1 MAKKHGWAVF
11 PYQDEAFNYGGNA
24 LEDCWPRLHLGDC
37 EPWPTA
43 RYVERICA
51 DNEDIVA
58 TIPQFDGDF
67 DALAA
72 LIQDA
77 WRAYHGGDF
86 ARARKLGLSAGAP
99 GFNVANK
106 ATGIYAH
113 YLEENEAQALEL
125 FREAADRAEQAIRLM
140 PDSCNAYYQRAF
152 NLGRYSQSISIAK
165 ALTQG
170 HGGKIKSSLE
180 HTLRLSPDHAEAHT
194 ALGMFH
200 AEVISQVGTMVAG
213 VTYGAK
219 KNIALDHFDKA
230 LRIHPESAIAKMEY
244 GNGLLAMFG
253 AKRAG
258 DATKLYQQAA
268 DCAPVDAMECL
279 DIEQAKAELE

>member
-1 MAKKHGWAVF
+1 MAKKDEWAVF
-11 PYQDEAFNYGGNA
+11 PFQDEAFNYDGNA

-37 EPWPTA
+37 EPWPA
-43 RYVERICA
+43 AAYLERLCN
-51 DNEDIVA
+51 DNKKVAA
-58 TIPQFDGDF
+58 TIPGFDGDF
-67 DALAA
+67 AALATQ
-72 LIQDA
+72 IQNA
-77 WRAYHGGDF
+77 WRAYHAGDF
-86 ARARKLGLSAGAP
+86 RKACELGLAAGAP

-113 YLEENEAQALEL
+113 YLEEDEGRSLKQ
-125 FREAADRAEQAIRLM
+125 FREAADRAAEAVRLM
-140 PDSCNAYYQRAF
+140 PGSCNAHYQRAF
-152 NLGRYSQSISIAK
+152 NLGRYSQGISIAK

-180 HTLRLSPDHAEAHT
+180 HTLRIAPSHAEAHT

-200 AEVISQVGTMVAG
+200 AEVISQVGAMVAG

-219 KNIALDHFDKA
+219 KDTALKHFDEA
-230 LRIHPESAIAKMEY
+230 LRLHPESAIARMEY

-253 AKRAG
+253 DKRVD
-258 DATKLYQQAA
+258 DATALYQQAA
-268 DCAPVDAMECL
+268 DCAAVDAMECL

>member
-1 MAKKHGWAVF
+1 MAKKYDWAVF
-11 PYQDEAFNYGGNA
+11 PYQDEAFDYAGNA

-37 EPWPTA
+37 EPWPTGA
-43 RYVERICA
+43 YVERLCA
-51 DNEDIVA
+51 DNAEVAA
-58 TIPQFDGDF
+58 TIPGFDGDF
-67 DALAA
+67 HALAA
-72 LIQDA
+72 RIQDA

-86 ARARKLGLSAGAP
+86 ARACKLGLSAGAP
-99 GFNVANK
+99 GYNVANK

-113 YLEENEAQALEL
+113 YLEENEVRSLKL

-140 PDSCNAYYQRAF
+140 PHSCNAYYQRAF
-152 NLGRYSQSISIAK
+152 NLGRYSQGISIAK

-180 HTLRLSPDHAEAHT
+180 HTLRLAPDHAEAHT

-200 AEVISQVGTMVAG
+200 AEVISQVGAMVAG

-219 KNIALDHFDKA
+219 KNTALKHFEKA

-244 GNGLLAMFG
+244 GNGILAMFG
-253 AKRAG
+253 DQRTD
-258 DATKLYQQAA
+258 DATALYQQAA
-268 DCAPVDAMECL
+268 DCAPIDAMECL